1 MKLKY
6 AALFCTAM
14 FVAESANAGLFS
26 RKKVDSIKEEAK
38 EEAKAVFDSVAVE
51 VVTDI
56 VKNEVPAKAEPQEQ
70 PPFGEMN
77 YDDELRNRCIR
88 MVRNYMDSEEWVG
101 QKFEGFTELYL
112 TGNDWGRES
121 WNNGAE
127 IYRYCTLIGVREE
140 NGVEMCYE
148 WRFKQLQQG
157 FGNYSEELIMGKNAN
172 KVYPLKKKD

>member
-26 RKKVDSIKEEAK
+26 RKKVEEVKEETK
-38 EEAKAVFDSVAVE
+38 EEVKTVVDSVQ
-51 VVTDI
+51 VTATGFVTNDA
-56 VKNEVPAKAEPQEQ
+56 PAKVEPQEQ

-88 MVRNYMDSEEWVG
+88 MVRNYMDSEEWEG

-157 FGNYSEELIMGKNAN
+157 FGNYSNELIMGTNAN